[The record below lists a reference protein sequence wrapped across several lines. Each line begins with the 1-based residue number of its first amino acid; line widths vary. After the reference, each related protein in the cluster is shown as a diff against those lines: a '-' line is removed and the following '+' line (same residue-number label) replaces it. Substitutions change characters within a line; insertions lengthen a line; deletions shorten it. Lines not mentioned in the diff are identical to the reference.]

1 MNITADTLFSSLAND
16 TRLRS
21 LMLLLGHDEL
31 CVCELTHALGV
42 AQPHISRHLALLRE
56 SGLVTDRREGLW
68 VHYRINP
75 ELPAWVSNVL
85 RDVYDGVS
93 GQKPFRNDA
102 SILDKMPNRPGAPR
116 CA

>member
-1 MNITADTLFSSLAND
+1 MTITAGRLFSSLDND

-56 SGLVTDRREGLW
+56 SGLVIDRREGLW

-75 ELPAWVSNVL
+75 HLPAWVPNIL
-85 RDVYDGVS
+85 RDVYEGVS
-93 GQKPFRNDA
+93 GQQPFRDDA
-102 SILDKMPNRPGAPR
+102 LVLDKMPNRPGAPR

>member
-1 MNITADTLFSSLAND
+1 MDMSADALFSSLAND

-21 LMLLLGHDEL
+21 LMLLMRNDEL
-31 CVCELTHALGV
+31 CVCELTHALGL

-56 SGLVTDRREGLW
+56 CGLVSDRREGLW

-75 ELPAWVSNVL
+75 ELPDWVSNVL
-85 RDVYDGVS
+85 QDAFEGVS
-93 GQKPFRNDA
+93 GQNPFGKDA
-102 SILDKMPNRPGAPR
+102 SVLDKMPNRPDAPR